1 MTSRYRLSAGI
12 LSLFFLLTCAGPAQ
26 KAAPPSVPPPEPAVI
41 LFDNLGT
48 HSHPITTRAAMAQQY
63 FDQGLRLVYA
73 FNHEEAVRAF
83 AEAARLDSTCAM
95 AYWGWALV
103 LGPNINMPMEKPA
116 EQQACKLVQQAMAL
130 RGQAAEA
137 ERAYIEALATRYA
150 PEEGANR
157 AALDSAYAAAM
168 GQVAGRYPDDLDAS
182 TIYAEARM
190 DLRPW
195 DYWTQ
200 EGSPQ
205 PGTLEIL
212 QILEGV
218 LARNPDHP
226 GALHYYIH
234 IVEASSEPQRAV
246 PAAERL
252 GGLMPGAGH
261 LVHMP
266 SHIYIRV
273 GRYAE
278 AWESNAKAAAADEAY
293 MAKYQPVEGYPM
305 QGMYPLMYYTHNLHF
320 QWASACMEG
329 WSAEAMRAARAAV
342 ANVPMEVVRQVP
354 FVEFVVPTPLYALAR
369 FGRWEELLQEPAP
382 PADLRFS
389 IGVWHYAR
397 GLALAATG
405 RMDEATA
412 ALDSVGAIAAA
423 TPPEQAVALNS
434 AAVLLRVAEAVLGG
448 ELAARKGQFDE
459 AVRLLTEG
467 VRLEDGLRYD
477 EPPDW
482 YFPVRQSLGAVLLT
496 AGRAAEAE
504 TIYREDLQRN
514 PENGWSLY
522 GLRQSL
528 QAQGRKEEAAAV
540 AARFDRAWAKADVQL
555 TASRF

>member
-1 MTSRYRLSAGI
+1 MNSRYRLLPGI
-12 LSLFFLLTCAGPAQ
+12 LSLCFLWNCAGPAQ
-26 KAAPPSVPPPEPAVI
+26 KAAPPSAPPPAPAVA
-41 LFDNLGT
+41 LYDNLGT
-48 HSHPITTRAAMAQQY
+48 HSHPITTRVALAQQY

-83 AEAARLDSTCAM
+83 AEAARLDSTCAI
-95 AYWGWALV
+95 AYWGWALA

-116 EQQACKLVQQAMAL
+116 EQQAYKQVQRGMAL
-130 RGQAAEA
+130 RGQASQA

-168 GQVAGRYPDDLDAS
+168 GQVAARYPDDLDAS
-182 TIYAEARM
+182 ALWAEARM

-195 DYWTQ
+195 DYWTS
-200 EGSPQ
+200 EGKPQ

-234 IVEASSEPQRAV
+234 IVEASSEPERAI

-278 AWESNAKAAAADEAY
+278 AWESNAEAAAADEAY
-293 MAKYQPVEGYPM
+293 LAKYQPVEGYPM
-305 QGMYPLMYYTHNLHF
+305 QGMYALMYYTHNLHF

-329 WSAEAMRAARAAV
+329 WSAEAIRAARAAV
-342 ANVPMEVVRQVP
+342 ANVPMEVVHEVP
-354 FVEFVVPTPLYALAR
+354 FVEFVVPTPLYALVR
-369 FGRWEELLQEPAP
+369 FGKWEELLKEPAP

-389 IGVWHYAR
+389 TGMWHYAR

-405 RMDEATA
+405 KADEARA
-412 ALDSVGAIAAA
+412 ARDSVAAIAAA
-423 TPPEQAVALNS
+423 ASPEQIVALNS
-434 AAVLLRVAEAVLGG
+434 AAVLLRVAEAVLAGD
-448 ELAARKGQFDE
+448 LAAKQGQLDE
-459 AVRLLTEG
+459 AIRLLTEG
-467 VRLEDGLRYD
+467 AHLEDGLRYD

-504 TIYREDLQRN
+504 AVYREDLQRN

-528 QAQGRKEEAAAV
+528 EAQGRKEEAAAV
-540 AARFDRAWAKADVQL
+540 SARFDRAWAKADVQL